1 MLKRL
6 LNMTNNGKKKSIL
19 LLNQRNKEYIIL
31 YIIQIPTYIQ
41 IFSLNPHLFT
51 EQIEYKFIN
60 NNIIFFYEI
69 LNTFIIEI

>member
-1 MLKRL
+1 ME
-6 LNMTNNGKKKSIL
+6 KKKSIL

-60 NNIIFFYEI
+60 NIIIFLYEI
-69 LNTFIIEI
+69 LNTFILEI